1 MPNIKVVIEY
11 DGGQFSGWQVQAS
24 GATVQGEL
32 HAALETALRQR
43 ISHVQSAGRTDAGV
57 HARGQ
62 VVNFFVDGDVD
73 VYKLKLSVSSLLR
86 GRVSVLDACV
96 VPDDFNALNSVKSK
110 CYRYRILQRSVPEAL
125 ERGFV
130 WRVSYPLD
138 IARMN
143 AEAQCLVGTH
153 DFTSFRAAD
162 CGAYTPTKRIDSICV
177 TESEYRIID
186 ISIVGSGF
194 LRNMVRIIVG
204 TLVELGSSTDGTD
217 GSMGRRSM
225 KQILEARDRE
235 LAGNTAPAH
244 GLCFEWV
251 RY

>member
-1 MPNIKVVIEY
+1 MPNIKLVIEY
-11 DGGQFSGWQVQAS
+11 DGGRFSGWQVQAS
-24 GATVQGEL
+24 GTTVQGEL

-62 VVNFFVDGDVD
+62 VVNFFAQGEIDVHR
-73 VYKLKLSVSSLLR
+73 LKLSVSSLLR
-86 GRVSVLDACV
+86 GRVSILEASV

-110 CYRYRILQRSVPEAL
+110 CYRYRILQRTVPEAL
-125 ERGFV
+125 DRGFV

-143 AEAQCLVGTH
+143 ADAQALVGSH
-153 DFTSFRAAD
+153 DFSSFRAAD
-162 CGAYTPTKRIDSICV
+162 CGAYTPTKRIDSITV
-177 TESEYRIID
+177 IESEYRIIE

-204 TLVELGSSTDGTD
+204 TLVELGSNFEGKDTS
-217 GSMGRRSM
+217 RSM
-225 KQILEARDRE
+225 KEILEARNRN

-244 GLCFEWV
+244 GLCLEWV
-251 RY
+251 KY